1 MVDDSNRKHRKWVT
15 TMSEDRETASTPED
29 LTRLFVERA
38 NAGDAAGM
46 ALLYEPEAVLAFPP
60 GSETVGRSAIESVCE
75 KLIAARPTFP
85 FEEPLPT
92 VRAGDLALTSTA
104 SSDNTGGR
112 VQVVRRQ
119 SDGTWLRLIDRP
131 ESK

>member
-1 MVDDSNRKHRKWVT
+1 
-15 TMSEDRETASTPED
+15 MSERETAKKPED

-46 ALLYEPEAVLAFPP
+46 ALLYEPDAVLAFPP
-60 GSETVGRSAIESVCE
+60 GSTTVGREAIQAVCE
-75 KLIAARPTFP
+75 KLVADRPTFP
-85 FEEPLPT
+85 SEKPLPT
-92 VRAGDLALTSTA
+92 VVAGDLALTSTP

-119 SDGTWLRLIDRP
+119 PDGTWLRLIDRP
-131 ESK
+131 EVKAPA

>member
-1 MVDDSNRKHRKWVT
+1 MPAQ
-15 TMSEDRETASTPED
+15 RETASTPED

-38 NAGDAAGM
+38 NAGDAEGM
-46 ALLYEPEAVLAFPP
+46 ALLYEPDAVLAFPP
-60 GSETVGRSAIESVCE
+60 GSSTVGRKAIQAICE
-75 KLIAARPTFP
+75 QLIAGRPTFT

-92 VRAGDLALTSTA
+92 VFAGDLALTSTP

-131 ESK
+131 EVKAPA